1 LKENS
6 LIGDKLLV
14 TTTISVFSN
23 HEVVLPNG
31 WSSNVARRIIT
42 LSKKPQS
49 SKIRYQIVDR
59 GVYIL
64 GNKISEENFA
74 LGFTININGNDKV
87 VMMPVN
93 PTDWIEADA
102 TDLITSGDN
111 IFDGI
116 IWRNL
121 IDLFD
126 SYYVIFNLVLVCD
139 DPEEIT
145 YNVKPI
151 QQVTPQSLIN
161 LSGISS
167 VIQGILGFVVI
178 IFMLQFIF
186 KIMDIFEEIIP
197 SEKK

>member
-1 LKENS
+1 MRENS

-14 TTTISVFSN
+14 TTTITVFSN

-31 WSSNVARRIIT
+31 WSSNIARRIIT
-42 LSKKPQS
+42 LSKKPQTT
-49 SKIRYQIVDR
+49 KIRYQIVDR

-64 GNKISEENFA
+64 GYKSSEENFA
-74 LGFTININGNDKV
+74 LGFTFNINGNDKV

-93 PTDWIEADA
+93 PTDWVEADA
-102 TDLITSGDN
+102 TDLISSGDN
-111 IFDGI
+111 TFDGV
-116 IWRNL
+116 IWRSI

-145 YNVKPI
+145 YNVKPL

-178 IFMLQFIF
+178 LFMLQFIF
-186 KIMDIFEEIIP
+186 EIMDIFEEIMP

>member
-1 LKENS
+1 
-6 LIGDKLLV
+6 LV
-14 TTTISVFSN
+14 TTTITVFSN

-31 WSSNVARRIIT
+31 WSSNVARRIIN

-64 GNKISEENFA
+64 GSKSSEENFA

-87 VMMPVN
+87 VMIPVN
-93 PTDWIEADA
+93 PTDWIEAD
-102 TDLITSGDN
+102 TSDLISSGDN
-111 IFDGI
+111 IFDGV

-151 QQVTPQSLIN
+151 QQVSPQPLIDV
-161 LSGISS
+161 SGITNMIWGIVSL
-167 VIQGILGFVVI
+167 VIM
-178 IFMLQFIF
+178 IFMFYFIF
-186 KIMDIFEEIIP
+186 NLFGVLTELTPVK
-197 SEKK
+197 EK